1 MLEQPPLT
9 SATQRLVPRRQ
20 TIEDAYS
27 PPANFLEIDVCRPLT
42 HGEAKNRYTDY
53 EVNLRTNLPVFALK
67 ESSVRRRYSD
77 FEWLRNELDRES
89 KIVVPKL
96 PSKAWK
102 RQLPFRAD
110 EGIFDDEFIEER
122 RKGLEGFINNAHVT
136 RLHDLAAG
144 LLYVTIV
151 VPKLPS
157 KAWKRQLPF
166 RADEGIFDDEFIEER
181 RKGLEG
187 FINKVAGHPLAQNE
201 KCLHMFLQDK
211 VIDRN
216 YRPCKMRNL

>member
-1 MLEQPPLT
+1 MLEQPSVN
-9 SATQRLVPRRQ
+9 SATQRLAPRRQ

-42 HGEAKNRYTDY
+42 HGEGKNRYTDY
-53 EVNLRTNLPVFALK
+53 EVNVRVINFSVMIPGLQTNLPIFALK

-89 KIVVPKL
+89 KIVVPRL
-96 PSKAWK
+96 PGKAWK

-110 EGIFDDEFIEER
+110 EGIFDD
-122 RKGLEGFINNAHVT
+122 
-136 RLHDLAAG
+136 D
-144 LLYVTIV
+144 
-151 VPKLPS
+151 
-157 KAWKRQLPF
+157 
-166 RADEGIFDDEFIEER
+166 FIEER

-201 KCLHMFLQDK
+201 RCLHMFLQDK

>member
-53 EVNLRTNLPVFALK
+53 EVNLR

-89 KIVVPKL
+89 K
-96 PSKAWK
+96 
-102 RQLPFRAD
+102 
-110 EGIFDDEFIEER
+110 
-122 RKGLEGFINNAHVT
+122 
-136 RLHDLAAG
+136 
-144 LLYVTIV
+144 IV